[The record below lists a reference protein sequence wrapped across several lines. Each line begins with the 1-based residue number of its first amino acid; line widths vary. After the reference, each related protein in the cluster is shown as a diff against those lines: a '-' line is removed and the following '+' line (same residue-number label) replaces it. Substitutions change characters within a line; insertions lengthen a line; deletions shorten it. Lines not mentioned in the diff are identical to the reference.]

1 MAIRAMNAGVLGV
14 AAVLAAGLGGC
25 YAGYVA
31 DVRNQTPQPVY
42 AELVQSNGPGNG
54 VSLGRERIG
63 PGDRGAVVSRKKVP
77 TDCLVYVQIDSVG
90 NPGYPAQL
98 NLTPGTT
105 AITVTQDGTAQ
116 NGKLRLDA
124 VSRP

>member
-1 MAIRAMNAGVLGV
+1 MRAMNTRVLGLAV
-14 AAVLAAGLGGC
+14 VLANSLGGC

-31 DVRNQTPQPVY
+31 DVRNQTPQPIY
-42 AELVQSNGPGNG
+42 ADLIVSHGPGNG
-54 VSLGRERIG
+54 ENIGRERIG
-63 PGDRGAVVSRKKVP
+63 PGDRGAVASRKKIG
-77 TDCLVYVQIDSVG
+77 TDQTVYVQVDSVG

-105 AITVTQDGTAQ
+105 VITVTQDGTAQ
-116 NGKLRLDA
+116 NGKLRVDA